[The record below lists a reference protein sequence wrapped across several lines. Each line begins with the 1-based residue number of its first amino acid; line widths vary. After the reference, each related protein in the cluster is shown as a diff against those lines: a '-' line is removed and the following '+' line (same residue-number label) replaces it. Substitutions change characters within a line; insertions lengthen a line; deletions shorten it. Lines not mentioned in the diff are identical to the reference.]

1 MRHKLLVAGVGQLGS
16 RYLQG
21 LSQLIESLE
30 IHIFDPSPVSLVRAK
45 QRWNEMQP
53 QAAHEL
59 HFVTSLSSLP
69 KNIDLAIVATT
80 ADVRAWL
87 VAEIARYADIS
98 CWVLEKVL
106 AQSVGEIAD
115 LQRTLQGRSA
125 WVNTPMYLWPLY
137 RKLRQLYKV
146 GVPVEAYF
154 EGFRGLACN
163 SIHYIDFVSRWNGAM
178 ATQVDVSGLE
188 PEWYAAKRDGFYE
201 IDGDILVSFLDG
213 SKLKLGSYRDKLS
226 YQVKLRIGQDE
237 WSVSESEG
245 KALATDGRVVEG
257 GIEFQSQL
265 TAPMVQAIFTGQPCG
280 LPTLAESGQQHTLF
294 LNALLTHWNEH
305 MLNKLDRLPIT

>member
-1 MRHKLLVAGVGQLGS
+1 MKHKVLIAGAGQLGS

-30 IHIFDPSPVSLVRAK
+30 IHVFDPSPESLVRAE

-53 QAAHEL
+53 RAAHEVRY
-59 HFVTSLSSLP
+59 VTSLSSLP
-69 KNIDLAIVATT
+69 KNMDLAIVATT

-87 VAEIARYADIS
+87 VAEIARHADIS
-98 CWVLEKVL
+98 YWVLEKVL

-125 WVNTPMYLWPLY
+125 WVNTPMHLWPLY
-137 RKLRQLYKV
+137 RNTRQIYQ
-146 GVPVEAYF
+146 GSVPVEASF

-163 SIHYIDFVSRWNGAM
+163 AIHYIDFVSRWNGATV
-178 ATQVDVSGLE
+178 TQVDASRLK

-201 IDGDILVSFLDG
+201 IDGDICVSFSDG
-213 SKLKLGSYRDKLS
+213 SKLKVGSDRDNLG
-226 YQVKLRIGQDE
+226 YQVKLKIGLDE
-237 WSVSESEG
+237 WSVSEKEG
-245 KALATDGRVVEG
+245 EAQSADGRIVEG

-265 TAPMVQAIFTGQPCG
+265 TAPMVQAIFADQPCG
-280 LPTLAESGQQHTLF
+280 LPTLEESGQQHTLF
-294 LNALLTHWNEH
+294 LNALLAHWNEH
-305 MLNKLDRLPIT
+305 MPNKLDRLPIT